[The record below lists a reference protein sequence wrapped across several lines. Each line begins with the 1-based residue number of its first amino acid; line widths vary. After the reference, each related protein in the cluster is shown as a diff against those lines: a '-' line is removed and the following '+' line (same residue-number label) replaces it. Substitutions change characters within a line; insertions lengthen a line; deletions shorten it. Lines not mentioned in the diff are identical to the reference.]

1 MLVLVHDGR
10 SFFVQVLDGGNN
22 PPLPELRPHLDVH
35 LHQPFPVG
43 GRARDN
49 CSQQCLG
56 LAPTV
61 LLDTVL
67 PFVDAL
73 AEEVSDMLGVIGQVG
88 KRLMDPPGIN
98 FVRNKKETSN
108 IV

>member
-22 PPLPELRPHLDVH
+22 PPLPELRPHLHVH

-49 CSQQCLG
+49 RFQQCLDGG
-56 LAPTV
+56 LTL
-61 LLDTVL
+61 LLDPVL
-67 PFVDAL
+67 PIVDAP